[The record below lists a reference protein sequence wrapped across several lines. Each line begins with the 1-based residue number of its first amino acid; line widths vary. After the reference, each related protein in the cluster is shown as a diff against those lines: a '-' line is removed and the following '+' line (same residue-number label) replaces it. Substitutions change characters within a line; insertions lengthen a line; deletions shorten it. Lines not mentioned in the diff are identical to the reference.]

1 MGLILT
7 SRRLLPAPVAAIE
20 LLLVERKQRK
30 SSVFKRFRGET
41 DAIGGLPPLY
51 AELPL
56 CLEGVSPHTGQS
68 SQLVFDAITRSAQFL
83 ATLVGTDLNLGHSLQ
98 VASIG
103 A

>member
-30 SSVFKRFRGET
+30 SPVFKGLEEKQT
-41 DAIGGLPPLY
+41 QSGLPPLY

-56 CLEGVSPHTGQS
+56 CLESVSPHSGQS
-68 SQLVFDAITRSAQFL
+68 SHFFA
-83 ATLVGTDLNLGHSLQ
+83 
-98 VASIG
+98 VAAEGMKI
-103 A
+103 ALEL